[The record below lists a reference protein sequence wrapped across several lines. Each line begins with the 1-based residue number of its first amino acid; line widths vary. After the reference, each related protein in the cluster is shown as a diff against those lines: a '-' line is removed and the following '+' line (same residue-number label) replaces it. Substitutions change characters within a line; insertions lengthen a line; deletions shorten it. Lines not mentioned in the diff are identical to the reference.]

1 MVKPERG
8 RALEDLL
15 INAARSGQL
24 RGSSPQG
31 QVTEPDLVGLLGKIS
46 DQEAATASREGRI
59 RFERRR
65 SSLDDDDDDD
75 V

>member
-15 INAARSGQL
+15 INAARAGKL

-31 QVTEPDLVGLLGKIS
+31 QITEPDLIGLLEKIS
-46 DQEAATASREGRI
+46 GQEHSQQERTAI
-59 RFERRR
+59 KFQRR
-65 SSLDDDDDDD
+65 SLLDDEDDDSY
-75 V
+75 